1 MGIFSKRTR
10 GAYSPV
16 ASMTAGGATYT
27 AASYTDATH
36 VNQLRQG
43 WQKKIFDIY
52 DTEGHLFY
60 ATNYIGGAMS
70 RIRLVAAKKN
80 KKDGEFMR
88 PIIIE
93 KGPVSDLVRGIQSSK
108 GGQSS
113 FLRQVGRNMFLVG
126 EVWVVASDVFYP
138 NGATH
143 TFWDAIS
150 VDEIVSGGSNQMK
163 FQRRSLPGAQPVDLP
178 KGSSAFRLWKE
189 HPRWSELADS
199 GSRSCMELLE
209 KIIVLNRAEKAIAR
223 SQLAGSGIL
232 ALPQELVPPAWQNQG
247 STPNPMA
254 SNPLWE
260 ALAESMTAPLR
271 DESAVSAVVPLLLVG
286 PGDMINKIKYE
297 PLARSFDTQ
306 ASQSSITNA
315 IEQIAN
321 TLDIPKEILL
331 GLGSS
336 THWTA
341 WSVREDVFQAH
352 VQPLIEL
359 VCESL
364 TRTFLQ
370 QGLANLDPTQLAAIM
385 KDLEVDSVD
394 DIVVWYDASQ
404 LILRPDSADKATAA
418 HDRLVITDEA
428 YARAQGIPNEDI
440 LDKASPEYAKRIG
453 VKMVDSKMAISGTP
467 TEPPAP
473 AAPGA
478 APASKGGG
486 GGVGVPKQ

>member
-1 MGIFSKRTR
+1 MALFSSKNK
-10 GAYSPV
+10 GNSYPLSSV
-16 ASMTAGGATYT
+16 TAGGSTYT

-36 VNQLRQG
+36 VNQLRQN
-43 WQKKIFDIY
+43 WQQKIFNIY

-70 RIRLVAAKKN
+70 RIKLVAAKKN
-80 KKDGEFMR
+80 PKDGEYMR
-88 PIIIE
+88 PTIIE
-93 KGPVSDLVRGIQSSK
+93 TGPIADLVRGIQSSR

-126 EVWVVASDVFYP
+126 EVWVVASDISYP
-138 NGATH
+138 NGESRTY
-143 TFWDAIS
+143 WDAIS
-150 VDEIVSGGSNQMK
+150 VDEIVSGGQNQMK
-163 FQRRSLPGAQPVDLP
+163 FMRRSLPGSQPVELP
-178 KGSSAFRLWKE
+178 KGSSAFRLWRE
-189 HPRWSELADS
+189 HPRFSELADA

-247 STPNPMA
+247 GMANPMEA
-254 SNPLWE
+254 NPLWS
-260 ALAESMTAPLR
+260 ALAESMTAPLS

-297 PLARSFDTQ
+297 PLHRSFDTA
-306 ASQSSITNA
+306 ASQSSIANA

-331 GLGSS
+331 GLGGA

-341 WSVREDVFQAH
+341 WSVREDTFQAH

-370 QGLANLDPTQLAAIM
+370 QSIARLDPKTIEGILIS
-385 KDLEVDSVD
+385 LGVESVE
-394 DIVVWYDASQ
+394 DIIIWYDASQ
-404 LILRPDSADKATAA
+404 LILRPDSADKAAAA
-418 HDRLVITDEA
+418 HDRFVITDEA
-428 YARAQGIPNEDI
+428 YAKAQGIPDSDI
-440 LDKASPEYAKRIG
+440 LDKASEEYAKRIG
-453 VKMVDSKMAISGTP
+453 VKMADSKMAITGKP

-473 AAPGA
+473 PDGAP
-478 APASKGGG
+478 STSGGG
-486 GGVGVPKQ
+486 AGPKP